1 MFFLNEDTAE
11 RAKQVFQTLVEAE
24 YKALGEQ
31 STMMLQKTTLRLVM
45 EVQLA
50 SSTVLE
56 NAFAETEKGRFR

>member
-1 MFFLNEDTAE
+1 MSFRFKDLFFLNEDTAE

-50 SSTVLE
+50 S
-56 NAFAETEKGRFR
+56 